1 MCSLS
6 GLVDNWTDNEYGHWL
21 RRPINEHHGS
31 ISPTFYKQLLLAQ
44 IPKAQKKTVKFS
56 SFIALLG
63 SACVKAACRKLVKLT
78 PGVCHGIR
86 LTKQDDYFLIISLY
100 YVNYS
105 VKVNSNV
112 PSSVL
117 SSVPSCI
124 SKYTFC
130 FLLED
135 DRNKRL
141 RSLANL
147 VQK

>member
-1 MCSLS
+1 MIPLSSLFS
-6 GLVDNWTDNEYGHWL
+6 IGYAKVPKTEGNL
-21 RRPINEHHGS
+21 GS
-31 ISPTFYKQLLLAQ
+31 ISPTFYKQLLRAQ
-44 IPKAQKKTVKFS
+44 IPKAQKFS

-86 LTKQDDYFLIISLY
+86 LTKRDDYFLIISLY

-117 SSVPSCI
+117 SHVPSCI
-124 SKYTFC
+124 S
-130 FLLED
+130 
-135 DRNKRL
+135 
-141 RSLANL
+141 
-147 VQK
+147 Q